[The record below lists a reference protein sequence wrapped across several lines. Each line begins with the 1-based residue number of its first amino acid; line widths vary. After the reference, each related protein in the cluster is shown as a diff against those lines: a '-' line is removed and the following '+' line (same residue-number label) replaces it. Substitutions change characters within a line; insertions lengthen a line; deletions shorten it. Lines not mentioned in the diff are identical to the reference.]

1 MVFDF
6 LFNIRQN
13 ASSYVHLNE
22 KNIKL
27 QKEFFYELFRNNK
40 ENNIKDESVE
50 LLLDV
55 NEMTKILFENGI
67 QIQENTFINQDN
79 NNKILNAFIKNLINE
94 EDKKEKNC
102 NLTDN
107 TPKQFNC
114 HDEPV
119 KLIKENNSN
128 SHEDIQQSII
138 NIINGKEDKTIH
150 KKYLL

>member
-40 ENNIKDESVE
+40 ENNIKNESVE

-79 NNKILNAFIKNLINE
+79 NNKIIFITFVKNRAKIVLLH
-94 EDKKEKNC
+94 C
-102 NLTDN
+102 YYFL
-107 TPKQFNC
+107 
-114 HDEPV
+114 
-119 KLIKENNSN
+119 
-128 SHEDIQQSII
+128 I
-138 NIINGKEDKTIH
+138 NIIKCFYQKCY
-150 KKYLL
+150 K